1 MQFRAQERSVPG
13 EREKTV
19 GDEYTLCSVGD
30 LADGTM
36 RRFEVGG
43 KAIALVNLN
52 GRVYAIGDVC
62 THLRCPLSEG
72 ELDGD
77 LVVCPCHGSMFDV
90 PTGEVRGGPAIDP
103 VPSYPVTVEGG
114 EIRIRL

>member
-1 MQFRAQERSVPG
+1 MEG
-13 EREKTV
+13 
-19 GDEYTLCSVGD
+19 EYTLCSVD
-30 LADGTM
+30 EVVDGAM

-43 KAIALVNLN
+43 KSIALIHLN

-62 THLRCPLSEG
+62 THLRCSLSDG

-90 PTGEVRGGPAIDP
+90 PSGEVRGGPAIDA
-103 VPSYPVTVEGG
+103 VPSYPVTIHGREV
-114 EIRIRL
+114 RIRL